1 MAAFSTWIEATWL
14 HDWVVQ
20 NQLVF
25 TAAET
30 LHFMGLTVLCGALL
44 VIDLRGLGFFPRMP
58 LIELHKLIP
67 LALGAFVVQVLTG
80 VTFIASNPAHYFNDL
95 SFQLK
100 MALIPLAGLNAL
112 IFEVYVFRP
121 MLAGEPGVETRA
133 VTRITSGLSILIW
146 ALVLICGRLIPY
158 V

>member
-1 MAAFSTWIEATWL
+1 MLAFTTWIETTWL
-14 HDWVVQ
+14 HEWVVQ

-30 LHFMGLTVLCGALL
+30 LHFMGLTALCGSLL
-44 VIDLRGLGFFPRMP
+44 VIDLRGLGFFKRMP

-67 LALGAFVVQVLTG
+67 WALGAFVVQVLTG
-80 VTFIASNPAHYFNDL
+80 ITFIASNPGHYFTDL
-95 SFQLK
+95 SFQVK

-112 IFEVYVFRP
+112 IFEFYVFRP
-121 MLAGEPGVETRA
+121 MLAGVPEVETRA
-133 VTRITSGLSILIW
+133 VTKITSALSILIW

>member
-1 MAAFSTWIEATWL
+1 MLAFTTWLETTWL
-14 HDWVVQ
+14 HQWVVQ

-30 LHFMGLTVLCGALL
+30 LHFMGLTVLCGSLL
-44 VIDLRGLGFFPRMP
+44 VIDLRGLGFFRQMP
-58 LIELHKLIP
+58 LIELHKLVP
-67 LALGAFVVQVLTG
+67 WALGAFVVQLLTG
-80 VTFIASNPAHYFNDL
+80 ITFIASNPGHYFTDL

-121 MLAGEPGVETRA
+121 MLAGVPGVETRA